1 MSEIIIHIDGSPGKP
16 KENHGYLCVYINNE
30 CILKRIYPK
39 PTSNQAEFLALIKA
53 LEILQQR
60 NIREFKL
67 FSDSKLLV
75 NGINGQYSIQHDNI
89 KYLNSMARDKLKDF
103 FDYEIAWI
111 GRKYNRAGY
120 KLDHLRRPGK
130 KPGCGEFEKKFHY
143 KGDRRPDRLER
154 TDWVPLKAFSKNK
167 VF

>member
-1 MSEIIIHIDGSPGKP
+1 MGEIIVHIDGSPGKP

-67 FSDSKLLV
+67 FSDSELLV
-75 NGINGQYSIQHDNI
+75 NGMNGKYNIQHNNI
-89 KYLNSMARDKLKDF
+89 KYLKNVAQDKLKDF
-103 FDYEIAWI
+103 FDYEIIWI

-120 KLDHLRRPGK
+120 KLDHLNTSGK
-130 KPGCGEFEKKFHY
+130 KPGRGRFMEKFHY
-143 KGDRRPDRLER
+143 KGDRRPEK
-154 TDWVPLKAFSKNK
+154 TDWIPLKAFSGNK